1 MEKGKS
7 AGVYRGENSA
17 VSVSPRLGSLQIGL
31 IIQSPSVGPSC
42 CCDSTWCISLH
53 APADIFLEMF

>member
-1 MEKGKS
+1 MS

-17 VSVSPRLGSLQIGL
+17 VSVSPRLGSLQIRL

-42 CCDSTWCISLH
+42 RCDPTRCVSLH
-53 APADIFLEMF
+53 GPADIFLEMF

>member
-7 AGVYRGENSA
+7 ADVYRGENSA
-17 VSVSPRLGSLQIGL
+17 VSVSPRLGSLQIRL

-42 CCDSTWCISLH
+42 C
-53 APADIFLEMF
+53 